1 MSDADREKLDNL
13 RFQFGPE
20 AGNLAMV
27 LEQLTDSMALV
38 NLHAVYCRVDKG
50 PRAGQ
55 PPLDVAEV
63 LQTMETAKRLVQETL
78 QRLRDHDKSG

>member
-1 MSDADREKLDNL
+1 MLTDAEREKLDNL
-13 RFQFGPE
+13 RFMLGPD
-20 AGNLAMV
+20 AGNLAMA
-27 LEQLTDSMALV
+27 LEQLTDAMAMV

-63 LQTMETAKRLVQETL
+63 LQTVEKAKELVQETL
-78 QRLRDHDKSG
+78 QRLRNQPE